1 MKQLIVC
8 LILLFQVNFVF
19 CQADT
24 ILYYA
29 GNNKPSDEASA
40 FEKDVVN
47 KINQTKFKIK
57 RYLNENGRWLEVSK
71 EIIYILNDTTLKIE
85 LYHNETKISETI
97 RNVIF
102 DPAKSNYIFQDFY
115 ENGNIKIEG
124 RTLYK
129 FPLFLTDTIKE
140 YYENGIL
147 KQKSFYDNNQTISNE
162 IWNKDG
168 TKYMDN
174 VFSSADELPLFPG
187 GIVDLRKAIAN
198 SVVYPAEARRRE
210 IQGRV
215 YVGFVIMEDG
225 YIDGITVV
233 KSVDPILDEAAIEAV
248 KSFEYKWEPAKIN
261 GKNVRFFYTVPINFS
276 LI

>member
-1 MKQLIVC
+1 
-8 LILLFQVNFVF
+8 
-19 CQADT
+19 
-24 ILYYA
+24 
-29 GNNKPSDEASA
+29 
-40 FEKDVVN
+40 
-47 KINQTKFKIK
+47 
-57 RYLNENGRWLEVSK
+57 
-71 EIIYILNDTTLKIE
+71 
-85 LYHNETKISETI
+85 
-97 RNVIF
+97 
-102 DPAKSNYIFQDFY
+102 
-115 ENGNIKIEG
+115 
-124 RTLYK
+124 
-129 FPLFLTDTIKE
+129 
-140 YYENGIL
+140 
-147 KQKSFYDNNQTISNE
+147 
-162 IWNKDG
+162 
-168 TKYMDN
+168 MDN